1 MNIKFEELKQLYEL
15 ARKYQVSLIKERK
28 FKEAEK
34 NSDLLDKFFRYIL
47 IVAVEKKE
55 KEFEKNGD

>member
-28 FKEAEK
+28 FNEAEK
-34 NSDLLDKFFRYIL
+34 NNDLLDKVFNFIL
-47 IVAVEKKE
+47 IVTVEKKE
-55 KEFEKNGD
+55 KEFEEK

>member
-34 NSDLLDKFFRYIL
+34 NNDLLDKFFRYIL
-47 IVAVEKKE
+47 IVTVEKREMEVGE
-55 KEFEKNGD
+55 K